1 MMDPIC
7 DEKLVFLLGKKKK
20 KTSKEYFCI
29 THAAECNILA
39 IKKVFQ
45 LVN

>member
-20 KTSKEYFCI
+20 TNKEYLCI

-39 IKKVFQ
+39 IKKAFR
-45 LVN
+45 LVS